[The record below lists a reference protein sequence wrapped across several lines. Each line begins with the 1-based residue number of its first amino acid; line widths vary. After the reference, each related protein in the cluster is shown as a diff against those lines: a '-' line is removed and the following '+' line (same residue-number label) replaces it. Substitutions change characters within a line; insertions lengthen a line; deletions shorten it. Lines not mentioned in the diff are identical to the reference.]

1 MQSPIK
7 LLLLDIGGVLL
18 TDGWETRSREKAAE
32 LFSLDTV
39 ELNQR
44 HRNTF
49 DAYESGKITLDDYL
63 DLIVFYEERPFSRQ
77 EFKQFMMAE
86 SKPYPD
92 TIAFIKQVKHHFK
105 LPVAT
110 VNNEPLELNEHRIH
124 TYDLKSVIDVF
135 VSSCYVN
142 MRKPDPPMYRLA
154 LNMMQAKPQETL
166 YIDDRKV
173 YTEIAAKLGINAI
186 HHTGLASTQQ
196 QLAGFGLVL
205 PQTQ

>member
-1 MQSPIK
+1 MTPPIK

-18 TDGWETRSREKAAE
+18 TDGWETRSREKAAA
-32 LFSLDTV
+32 LFSLDSV

-49 DAYESGKITLDDYL
+49 DAYESGKITLDEYL
-63 DLIVFYEERPFSRQ
+63 DLIVFYEERSFSRE
-77 EFKQFMMAE
+77 EFKQFMMDQ

-92 TIAFIKQVKHHFK
+92 TIAYITQVKHHFK
-105 LPVAT
+105 LPTAT
-110 VNNEPLELNEHRIH
+110 VNNEPLELNEHRIN
-124 TYDLKSVIDVF
+124 TYHLKKVIDVF
-135 VSSCYVN
+135 VSSCYVH
-142 MRKPDPPMYRLA
+142 MRKPDPKMYQLA
-154 LNMMQAKPQETL
+154 LNMMQIKPQETL

-196 QLAGFGLVL
+196 QLASFGLIL
-205 PQTQ
+205 P

>member
-18 TDGWETRSREKAAE
+18 TDGWETRSREKAAA
-32 LFSLDTV
+32 LFSLDSV

-49 DAYESGKITLDDYL
+49 DAYESGKITLDEYL
-63 DLIVFYEERPFSRQ
+63 DLIVFYEERPFSRT

-86 SKPYPD
+86 SKPFPD
-92 TIAFIKQVKHHFK
+92 TIDYISKIKHHFQ
-105 LPVAT
+105 LPTAT

-124 TYDLKSVIDVF
+124 TYHLKSVIDVF

-142 MRKPDPPMYRLA
+142 MRKPDPKMYQLA
-154 LNMMQAKPQETL
+154 LNMMQVKPQETL

-173 YTEIAAKLGINAI
+173 YTEIAIKLGINAI

-196 QLAGFGLVL
+196 QLAGFGLTL
-205 PQTQ
+205 P

>member
-1 MQSPIK
+1 MTPPIK

-32 LFSLDTV
+32 LFSLDAV

-49 DAYESGKITLDDYL
+49 DAYESGKITLDEYL
-63 DLIVFYEERPFSRQ
+63 DLIIFYEERSFSRE
-77 EFKQFMMAE
+77 EFKEFMMAQ
-86 SKPYPD
+86 SQPYPD
-92 TIAFIKQVKHHFK
+92 TIEYIAQLKQQYH
-105 LPVAT
+105 LPIAT
-110 VNNEPLELNEHRIH
+110 VNNEPLELNEHRIN
-124 TYDLKSVIDVF
+124 TYHLKKIIDVF

-142 MRKPDPPMYRLA
+142 MRKPDPKMYQLA
-154 LNMMQAKPQETL
+154 LNMMQAKPKETL

-196 QLAGFGLVL
+196 QLAGFGLIL
-205 PQTQ
+205 P

>member
-1 MQSPIK
+1 MTPPIK

-32 LFSLDTV
+32 LFSLDSV

-49 DAYESGKITLDDYL
+49 DAYESGRISLDDYL
-63 DLIVFYEERPFSRQ
+63 DLIVFYEQRPFSRE

-92 TIAFIKQVKHHFK
+92 TIAYITALKHHFK
-105 LPVAT
+105 LPTAT
-110 VNNEPLELNEHRIH
+110 VNNEPLELNEHRIN
-124 TYDLKSVIDVF
+124 TYGLKKVVDVF

-142 MRKPDPPMYRLA
+142 MRKPDPKMYQLA
-154 LNMMQAKPQETL
+154 LNMMQAKPQESL

-186 HHTGLASTQQ
+186 HHTDLASTQQ
-196 QLAGFGLVL
+196 QLATFGLIL
-205 PQTQ
+205 PKY